1 MNVGGIDAPRCAA
14 TFAGLVYAGVTQVN
28 VCIRTAWRAPR
39 RCHHVPLRR
48 RLQPARHHRPAIIAI
63 PLKSGR
69 SADQWSCQLTHH
81 HHHRQF
87 LEWLFDAWITGDQP
101 YTQSVRSAAPYK
113 YILSLP
119 ERAIR
124 SLGALSG
131 GLLREIGNVAL
142 PASVRRTTLYRTMVE
157 VALRFLIE
165 EVGQVEGVYPSEGRL
180 AENFLLK
187 RTASH
192 GIELLGIL
200 AFHASPVWVLAALA
214 DATGGGRKLILEIA
228 DALKEEGLLERD
240 ARFETMDQVL
250 LGLEKTSDH
259 MATTLNMPP
268 VDIAGLRR
276 EWDQLKQELATIPP
290 KKVPALERIEGVWE
304 ESAELPRNS
313 RGDRSSACRR
323 CWPSPPWP
331 TFPPTCCGCRAPPVP
346 RCAAPG
352 ACSAIRFW
360 TTTRR
365 RSGKSRRTGFFAY
378 WSREFRPYLR
388 GAAEQFAPDHES
400 LTERLLKRS

>member
-1 MNVGGIDAPRCAA
+1 MP
-14 TFAGLVYAGVTQVN
+14 
-28 VCIRTAWRAPR
+28 
-39 RCHHVPLRR
+39 
-48 RLQPARHHRPAIIAI
+48 
-63 PLKSGR
+63 
-69 SADQWSCQLTHH
+69 SAK
-81 HHHRQF
+81 
-87 LEWLFDAWITGDQP
+87 P
-101 YTQSVRSAAPYK
+101 YQ

-165 EVGQVEGVYPSEGRL
+165 EVGQVPGVYPSEGRL
-180 AENFLLK
+180 AESFLLK

-228 DALKEEGLLERD
+228 DALKEEGLLDRNV
-240 ARFETMDQVL
+240 RFETMDQVL
-250 LGLEKTSDH
+250 GGLEKTSDH
-259 MATTLNMPP
+259 MAVTLNMPP
-268 VDIAGLRR
+268 VDIAGLRK
-276 EWDQLKQELATIPP
+276 EWETLKKELATIPP
-290 KKVPALERIEGVWE
+290 RKIPALARIEGVWE
-304 ESAELPRNS
+304 DLRASAKQQGRTVFGMSSLLAISTVAHVPANVLWLS
-313 RGDRSSACRR
+313 RAARSA
-323 CWPSPPWP
+323 
-331 TFPPTCCGCRAPPVP
+331 V
-346 RCAAPG
+346 
-352 ACSAIRFW
+352 
-360 TTTRR
+360 
-365 RSGKSRRTGFFAY
+365 RRTGRVLGDAVLDHYTEALSEIANTGFLAY

-400 LTERLLKRS
+400 LTERLLKREHSR

>member
-1 MNVGGIDAPRCAA
+1 VSSGA
-14 TFAGLVYAGVTQVN
+14 T
-28 VCIRTAWRAPR
+28 
-39 RCHHVPLRR
+39 
-48 RLQPARHHRPAIIAI
+48 
-63 PLKSGR
+63 
-69 SADQWSCQLTHH
+69 
-81 HHHRQF
+81 
-87 LEWLFDAWITGDQP
+87 
-101 YTQSVRSAAPYK
+101 YK

-119 ERAIR
+119 ERVIR

-142 PASVRRTTLYRTMVE
+142 PASVRRTTLYKTMVD

-228 DALKEEGLLERD
+228 EALKEEGLLERD

-250 LGLEKTSDH
+250 LGLEKTSGH

-268 VDIAGLRR
+268 VDIEGLRR
-276 EWDQLKQELATIPP
+276 EWSQLKQELATIPP
-290 KKVPALERIEGVWE
+290 KKVPALERIERVWGDLQSTAKQQGRTVFGMSSLLAVSTVAHVPANLLWLSRAAR
-304 ESAELPRNS
+304 SAVRRTGRVL
-313 RGDRSSACRR
+313 GDA
-323 CWPSPPWP
+323 
-331 TFPPTCCGCRAPPVP
+331 VLDHY
-346 RCAAPG
+346 
-352 ACSAIRFW
+352 
-360 TTTRR
+360 TTAL
-365 RSGKSRRTGFFAY
+365 GEIGRTGFFAY

-388 GAAEQFAPDHES
+388 GAAEQFAPGRES
-400 LTERLLKRS
+400 LTERLLNRN

>member
-1 MNVGGIDAPRCAA
+1 MSSAP
-14 TFAGLVYAGVTQVN
+14 
-28 VCIRTAWRAPR
+28 
-39 RCHHVPLRR
+39 
-48 RLQPARHHRPAIIAI
+48 
-63 PLKSGR
+63 
-69 SADQWSCQLTHH
+69 
-81 HHHRQF
+81 
-87 LEWLFDAWITGDQP
+87 
-101 YTQSVRSAAPYK
+101 PYK

-180 AENFLLK
+180 AEDFLLK

-276 EWDQLKQELATIPP
+276 EWEQLKHELTNIPP

-304 ESAELPRNS
+304 ELQSTARQQGRSVFVVSSLLAVSTVAHVPANVLWLSRAARSAVRRTGRVL
-313 RGDRSSACRR
+313 GDTILDHYTASL
-323 CWPSPPWP
+323 
-331 TFPPTCCGCRAPPVP
+331 GEI
-346 RCAAPG
+346 G
-352 ACSAIRFW
+352 
-360 TTTRR
+360 
-365 RSGKSRRTGFFAY
+365 RTGFFAY

-400 LTERLLKRS
+400 LTEKLLKRS

>member
-1 MNVGGIDAPRCAA
+1 M
-14 TFAGLVYAGVTQVN
+14 
-28 VCIRTAWRAPR
+28 
-39 RCHHVPLRR
+39 
-48 RLQPARHHRPAIIAI
+48 RP
-63 PLKSGR
+63 
-69 SADQWSCQLTHH
+69 
-81 HHHRQF
+81 
-87 LEWLFDAWITGDQP
+87 
-101 YTQSVRSAAPYK
+101 AAPYK

-119 ERAIR
+119 ERVIR

-142 PASVRRTTLYRTMVE
+142 PASLRRTTLYRTMVD

-180 AENFLLK
+180 AENFILK

-228 DALKEEGLLERD
+228 EALKEEGLLERD
-240 ARFETMDQVL
+240 ASFETMDQVL
-250 LGLEKTSDH
+250 HGLEKTSDH

-276 EWDQLKQELATIPP
+276 EWEQLKEELATIPP

-304 ESAELPRNS
+304 NLQTTAKQQGRSVFGMSSLLAVSTVAHVPANVLWLSRAARSAVRRTGRVL
-313 RGDRSSACRR
+313 GD
-323 CWPSPPWP
+323 
-331 TFPPTCCGCRAPPVP
+331 TVLDHYT
-346 RCAAPG
+346 AALAEIG
-352 ACSAIRFW
+352 
-360 TTTRR
+360 
-365 RSGKSRRTGFFAY
+365 RTGFFAY

-388 GAAEQFAPDHES
+388 GAAEQFTPARES
-400 LTERLLKRS
+400 LTERLLNKG